1 MNDSFIKYCLAFY
14 GPGGLYDL
22 GATYGEIEAALAER
36 LQRDPFPF
44 EGDTV
49 DRELVRDI
57 LIETREAA

>member
-1 MNDSFIKYCLAFY
+1 MDSFIKYCLQFY

-22 GATYGEIEAALAER
+22 GATPDEIKAALAIR
-36 LQRDPFPF
+36 LERDPFPF

-57 LIETREAA
+57 ITETREAA

>member
-36 LQRDPFPF
+36 LEDDKFPF
-44 EGDTV
+44 EGDTA

-57 LIETREAA
+57 MIKAREAA

>member
-1 MNDSFIKYCLAFY
+1 MHDSFIKYCLKFY

-36 LQRDPFPF
+36 LKRDPFPF
-44 EGDTV
+44 DGDTV